1 MENKAF
7 DSETYLK
14 KKQLQNES
22 LLISSIFEHLKTA
35 PATNQLAML
44 EVLSPH
50 LFSAIA
56 RPFQFNC
63 SYSKESVPSNEQEN
77 LSRTL
82 FPSNNNPVPE
92 TISIGS
98 TLTPPISSSDSLAT
112 NLDESSP
119 TEGKNTYVL
128 NGLKPMGGPVVLAD
142 VNIAS
147 GGNNIEHV
155 QRPGTKTSE
164 RSDGFAPVPPDGLKP
179 ICVGKVNA
187 PLSERDDRTESSEQS
202 LKRPVRDVIDHRDPP
217 ASKDIRAKVNDSSRL
232 ITSVPDLKKY
242 CVDDSNSNSNNIYS
256 DDPPSGEYRIIS
268 QNK

>member
-22 LLISSIFEHLKTA
+22 LLISSIFDHLKNA

-63 SYSKESVPSNEQEN
+63 SYSKESKPLAEQEKV
-77 LSRTL
+77 SRTL
-82 FPSNNNPVPE
+82 FPSDSNLVPD
-92 TISIGS
+92 TISVAS
-98 TLTPPISSSDSLAT
+98 TLTPPISSSGSLAT

-119 TEGKNTYVL
+119 TASENIYVL
-128 NGLKPMGGPVVLAD
+128 NGLKPVGGPVVLANA
-142 VNIAS
+142 NIAS
-147 GGNNIEHV
+147 GGNNFEHV

-164 RSDGFAPVPPDGLKP
+164 RSDSFAQVPPAGLTP
-179 ICVGKVNA
+179 ICVGKVNTIV
-187 PLSERDDRTESSEQS
+187 SEKSDDITESSEQS
-202 LKRPVRDVIDHRDPP
+202 LKRSVGVVVDPSDP
-217 ASKDIRAKVNDSSRL
+217 QSSNAIRSKVNDSSRL
-232 ITSVPDLKKY
+232 ITSLPDLREY
-242 CVDDSNSNSNNIYS
+242 CLHNSNGNSNNIYN
-256 DDPPSGEYRIIS
+256 DNPPTG
-268 QNK
+268 K